1 MRWLLALVVSA
12 CGVAPMRVD
21 GGVVDVPDA
30 SSAAPDAGQPLRLVL
45 GTGAPKAFVDVAN
58 GQQLPLQRGCQGSQ
72 HIFFSLRAW
81 GVTQPRPRLTLIIE
95 DPGGRQVSS
104 PYSLQLPF
112 EPVTNADFVQWTGLT
127 PVVEEP
133 ADVVGKTVRLRAR
146 LDDGTASASDERTVS
161 VQWGPDACRPH
172 P

>member
-1 MRWLLALVVSA
+1 MRWLLVLVVSS

-21 GGVVDVPDA
+21 GGVADVPDA
-30 SSAAPDAGQPLRLVL
+30 SSGTPDAGQPLRLVL
-45 GTGAPKAFVDVAN
+45 GTGAPGAFATVTN

-81 GVTQPRPRLTLIIE
+81 GVTQARPRLTLAIE
-95 DPGGRQVSS
+95 DGSGRQVSS

-112 EPVTNADFVQWTGLT
+112 EPVANADFVQWTGLT

-133 ADVVGKTVRLRAR
+133 GDVVGKTVTLRAR
-146 LDDGTASASDERTVS
+146 IDDGATNTSDERTIT